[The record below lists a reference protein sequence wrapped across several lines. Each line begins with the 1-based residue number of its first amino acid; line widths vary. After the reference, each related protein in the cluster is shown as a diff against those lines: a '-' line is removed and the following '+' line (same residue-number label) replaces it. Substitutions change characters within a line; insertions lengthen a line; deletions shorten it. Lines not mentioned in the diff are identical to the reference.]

1 MTIDI
6 KHMKVSNQVD
16 EAAED
21 LPSNND
27 RSVHIGCKSEKNVD
41 RLSERSAG
49 VMAIVKP
56 CGMIVDYAEMLTCES
71 PSQLFVQL
79 LRLLCDTPTNVKYLG
94 YDRGSEFEPL
104 LKNFL
109 KKGNQGAEI
118 LLDRLQFLV
127 DRFHIKGHTTPK
139 CDLNNSE
146 CLYHPD
152 LDKFSEISDV
162 NTECAEQ
169 CFSWLGKFK
178 GIMKYM
184 SMYKFHFM
192 LLLVIHARNTW
203 TVKKL
208 KREGKIIN

>member
-1 MTIDI
+1 
-6 KHMKVSNQVD
+6 MKN
-16 EAAED
+16 
-21 LPSNND
+21 L
-27 RSVHIGCKSEKNVD
+27 
-41 RLSERSAG
+41 
-49 VMAIVKP
+49 
-56 CGMIVDYAEMLTCES
+56 
-71 PSQLFVQL
+71 
-79 LRLLCDTPTNVKYLG
+79 
-94 YDRGSEFEPL
+94 
-104 LKNFL
+104 L

-152 LDKFSEISDV
+152 LVKFSELSDV

-169 CFSWLGKFK
+169 CFSWLGKCK
-178 GIMKYM
+178 GIMNSYM

-208 KREGKIIN
+208 KREGKSLTPMSDESK